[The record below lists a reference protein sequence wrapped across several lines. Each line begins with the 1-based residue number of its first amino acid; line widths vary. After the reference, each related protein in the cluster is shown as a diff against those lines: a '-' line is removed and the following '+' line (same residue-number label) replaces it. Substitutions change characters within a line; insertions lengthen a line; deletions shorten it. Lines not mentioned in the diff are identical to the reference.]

1 MKVAMAR
8 KRATVVS
15 AGRPGNKTAVAD
27 GGRKL

>member
-8 KRATVVS
+8 KPVTVVS